1 MTAMMRAALCHH
13 HGGPEALEP
22 GTTAMPQAGPGQV
35 RIRVAACGINFP
47 DLLLVAGQY
56 QDRPPL
62 PFIPGG
68 EVSGLIDQLGAGVT
82 ALQVGQAVMAA
93 TMLGGLAEYVVA
105 PAGDVEP
112 LPAGL
117 SAEEAAAFPGVY
129 GTAYHALVQRAQL
142 QPGETL
148 LVLGAA
154 GGTGIAAVQIGK
166 ALGARVLA
174 AAGSDDKLA
183 FLEAQ
188 GADAVINHRAAA
200 LREALRAA
208 TGGGVDVVFDPVGGE
223 LFDQAAR
230 CLNWNGRLL
239 VVGFASGSIGRL
251 PANLALLKGY
261 ALVGVYYGRFRKE
274 QPALAA
280 ANARALRG
288 LVAAGRLRPPI
299 HHVFPLGEAP
309 AALACLQRREVMGK
323 VVVSVGDLGDD
334 MRASVEYQDALEDG
348 VEVSAFS
355 G

>member
-1 MTAMMRAALCHH
+1 
-13 HGGPEALEP
+13 
-22 GTTAMPQAGPGQV
+22 MPQPGPGQV

-56 QDRPPL
+56 QDKPPL

-68 EVSGLIDQLGAGVT
+68 EVSGTIDQPGAGV
-82 ALQVGQAVMAA
+82 AVLHPGQAVMAL
-93 TMLGGLAEYVVA
+93 TMLGGLAEYVVV
-105 PAGDVEP
+105 PVQDVEP
-112 LPAGL
+112 LPASL
-117 SAEEAAAFPGVY
+117 AIEEAAAFPGAY

-174 AAGSDDKLA
+174 AAGSDGKLA

-188 GADAVINHRAAA
+188 GADASINYRKVA
-200 LREALRAA
+200 LREAVKAI
-208 TGGGVDVVFDPVGGE
+208 TGGGVDVAFDPVGGE

-274 QPALAA
+274 QPAMAA
-280 ANARALRG
+280 ANARALRA
-288 LVAAGRLRPPI
+288 LVDAGKLRPPI
-299 HHVFPLGEAP
+299 HRVFPLEQAA
-309 AALACLQRREVMGK
+309 AALACLQERRVMGK
-323 VVVSVGDLGDD
+323 LVVGVDEQVVGL
-334 MRASVEYQDALEDG
+334 RAAVAP
-348 VEVSAFS
+348 SAS
-355 G
+355 